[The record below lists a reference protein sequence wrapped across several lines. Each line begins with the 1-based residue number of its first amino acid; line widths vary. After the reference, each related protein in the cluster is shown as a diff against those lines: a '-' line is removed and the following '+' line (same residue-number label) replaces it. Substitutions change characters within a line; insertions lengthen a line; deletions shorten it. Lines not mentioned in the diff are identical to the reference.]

1 MLYTL
6 VQYVQDEGL
15 IILRCLSH
23 LSMALTFESTHEYY
37 LKDAQIWYCEKHSG
51 LVISRD
57 YEDRV
62 VIDGVKPETMLKFAQ
77 ELVKKSL
84 EKEVTPN
91 KKTTS
96 TK

>member
-1 MLYTL
+1 
-6 VQYVQDEGL
+6 
-15 IILRCLSH
+15 
-23 LSMALTFESTHEYY
+23 MALEFESTHEYY
-37 LKDAQIWYCEKHSG
+37 LNDAQIWYCEEHGG

-62 VIDGVKPETMLKFAQ
+62 VINGVKPETVLKFAEKIFEQ
-77 ELVKKSL
+77 EFAKSSLADKKAAL
-84 EKEVTPN
+84 EKQVTPK

>member
-1 MLYTL
+1 
-6 VQYVQDEGL
+6 
-15 IILRCLSH
+15 
-23 LSMALTFESTHEYY
+23 MALEFESTHEYY
-37 LKDAQIWYCEKHSG
+37 LKDSQIWYCEEHSG

-62 VIDGVKPETMLKFAQ
+62 VINGIKPETTLKFAQ
-77 ELVKKSL
+77 EIVKKSL
-84 EKEVTPN
+84 EKEVTPK

>member
-1 MLYTL
+1 
-6 VQYVQDEGL
+6 
-15 IILRCLSH
+15 
-23 LSMALTFESTHEYY
+23 MALTFESTHEYY
-37 LKDAQIWYCEKHSG
+37 LKDAHIWYCEEHSG

-77 ELVKKSL
+77 ELVKKNL
-84 EKEVTPN
+84 EKQVTPK

>member
-1 MLYTL
+1 MKDSTPSLFIDDIMTL
-6 VQYVQDEGL
+6 E
-15 IILRCLSH
+15 
-23 LSMALTFESTHEYY
+23 FESTHEYY
-37 LKDAQIWYCEKHSG
+37 LKDAAIWYCEEHSG

-62 VIDGVKPETMLKFAQ
+62 VINGLKPETMLKFAQ

-84 EKEVTPN
+84 EKEVTPK
-91 KKTTS
+91 KKTAS